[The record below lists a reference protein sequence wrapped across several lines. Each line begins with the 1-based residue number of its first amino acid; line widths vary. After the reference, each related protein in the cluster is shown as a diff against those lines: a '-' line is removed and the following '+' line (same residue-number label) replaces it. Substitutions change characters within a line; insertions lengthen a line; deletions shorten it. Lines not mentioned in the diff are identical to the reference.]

1 LPNWQQLVN
10 ALIEAQGCTPT
21 PHPSGLD
28 DLSTFNYI
36 KAQHQTSLS
45 VEESMTSFQDDADV
59 TKKALDGLPAT
70 AGGVQVKDEHPKF
83 NAFIN
88 KIPALTKALKV
99 AEKDLAF
106 LKQQM
111 AVLKVS
117 KKAGAKELAEQLAPG
132 VAALADHAE
141 ELMQFV
147 CLSETLI
154 ANDITETEIDT
165 HESTIA
171 MYDIRTA
178 QFLEAI
184 KGSRKKVKLV
194 MEQ

>member
-1 LPNWQQLVN
+1 
-10 ALIEAQGCTPT
+10 
-21 PHPSGLD
+21 
-28 DLSTFNYI
+28 
-36 KAQHQTSLS
+36 
-45 VEESMTSFQDDADV
+45 MTSFQDDADV